1 MVRHRALV
9 NEPSVVLADEPT
21 GNLGSKSGA
30 AVMDLIQ
37 QLHQKRKVTV
47 VVVTHDPNGAARAQR
62 VIHLQDGQVL
72 AN

>member
-1 MVRHRALV
+1 
-9 NEPSVVLADEPT
+9 
-21 GNLGSKSGA
+21 
-30 AVMDLIQ
+30 MDPIQ
-37 QLHQKRKVTV
+37 QLHQNRKVSV